1 MMGVN
6 HQNHNFLVLDLI
18 ALNIIYIYLM
28 VHFYVLCITK
38 TRMMSGR
45 YLQITDN
52 IKKKELTMRRQI
64 PRRDTWRF
72 SDQIKCWSQDE
83 LNRQR
88 EIKELC

>member
-45 YLQITDN
+45 YLQNTDN
-52 IKKKELTMRRQI
+52 I
-64 PRRDTWRF
+64 
-72 SDQIKCWSQDE
+72 
-83 LNRQR
+83 
-88 EIKELC
+88 